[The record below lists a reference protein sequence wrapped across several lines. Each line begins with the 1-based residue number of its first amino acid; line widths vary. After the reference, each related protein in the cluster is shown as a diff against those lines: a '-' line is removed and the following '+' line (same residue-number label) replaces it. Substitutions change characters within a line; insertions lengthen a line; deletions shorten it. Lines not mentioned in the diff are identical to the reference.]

1 MKKLSDLINEN
12 ENNKMFKYVVDVKIE
27 GTVKAGSEGDAGELV
42 DKEID
47 AIDGVVDYKIVSID
61 ETEKDD
67 TVEEAILNEDNGDII
82 VNQIYNELISIYN
95 EHTGNLSPY
104 YKAMLN
110 GKLQY
115 FFNKQ

>member
-61 ETEKDD
+61 ETEN
-67 TVEEAILNEDNGDII
+67 TVEESIINDDNGDVI
-82 VNQIYNELISIYN
+82 VDQIYTELINIYNER
-95 EHTGNLSPY
+95 TGNLSSY
-104 YKAMLN
+104 YKALLN
-110 GKLQY
+110 SQLLY

>member
-1 MKKLSDLINEN
+1 
-12 ENNKMFKYVVDVKIE
+12 MFKYVVDVKIE

-67 TVEEAILNEDNGDII
+67 TVEEAILNEDSDGLVNEMYYDII
-82 VNQIYNELISIYN
+82 ALYQQNIDK
-95 EHTGNLSPY
+95 LSKPY
-104 YKAMLN
+104 HKAMLQTM
-110 GKLQY
+110 LRS
-115 FFNKQ
+115 FFN

>member
-61 ETEKDD
+61 ETEN
-67 TVEEAILNEDNGDII
+67 TVEESIINDDNGDVI
-82 VNQIYNELISIYN
+82 VDQIYTELINIYNER
-95 EHTGNLSPY
+95 TGNLSPY
-104 YKAMLN
+104 YKALLN
-110 GKLQY
+110 SQLLY

>member
-1 MKKLSDLINEN
+1 MKNLSDLINEN

-67 TVEEAILNEDNGDII
+67 TVEEAILLENDGDVI
-82 VNQIYNELISIYN
+82 VDQIYTELINIYNERTS
-95 EHTGNLSPY
+95 NLSPY
-104 YKAMLN
+104 YKALLN
-110 GKLQY
+110 SQLLY